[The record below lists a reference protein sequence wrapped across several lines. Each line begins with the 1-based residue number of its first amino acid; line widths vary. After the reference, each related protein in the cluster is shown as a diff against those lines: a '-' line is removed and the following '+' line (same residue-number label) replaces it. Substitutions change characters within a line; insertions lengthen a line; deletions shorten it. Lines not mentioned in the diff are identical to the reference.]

1 MKREPQV
8 AFIPPKITRVQ
19 EEQVTPKPP
28 PTGGQNTGTA
38 NRQRLGKLARRFSPV
53 LVPLPFAV
61 LVFLFTLPVALRG
74 QAYLPLLP
82 MGVLLIALVV
92 MQGTLLYYADSNDI
106 AGPNDMLWTLYVI
119 IGYVLFLL
127 VGTLAIFAIF
137 APSVL
142 LFILLSAITILA
154 SRTSHPLPA
163 GYVDIVL
170 SFGQYTRTLN
180 PGLHFLIPWEK
191 VHGRLS

>member
-1 MKREPQV
+1 MKLEQAAADAIWHEPRHAEQQPD
-8 AFIPPKITRVQ
+8 FISTTNRRGQK
-19 EEQVTPKPP
+19 EQVTPQPP
-28 PTGGQNTGTA
+28 PPGGQNTGTS

-92 MQGTLLYYADSNDI
+92 MQGTLLYYADSNDL

-127 VGTLAIFAIF
+127 VGTLAIFGIF
-137 APSVL
+137 PTFVL
-142 LFILLSAITILA
+142 LFILLSAGSILS
-154 SRTSHPLPA
+154 SRTAHPIPA
-163 GYVDIVL
+163 GYVNIVL
-170 SFGQYTRTLN
+170 SFGT
-180 PGLHFLIPWEK
+180 
-191 VHGRLS
+191 